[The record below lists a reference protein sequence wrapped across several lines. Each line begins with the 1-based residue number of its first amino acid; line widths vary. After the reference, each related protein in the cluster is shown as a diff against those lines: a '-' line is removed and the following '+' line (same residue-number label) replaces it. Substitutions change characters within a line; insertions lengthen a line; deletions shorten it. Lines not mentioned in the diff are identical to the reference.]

1 MSDFTSGFWSLYV
14 AVLTIASIVAC
25 GVLLVVMGKA
35 RAKAPPAAGAAPGSP
50 TKETTGHVWDEDLQE
65 YNNPLPKWW
74 LNLFWIT
81 LFFGAIYLI
90 LYPGLGNLPGVLG
103 WTSAGAY
110 AKERDAQNAITQPL
124 FEKFSKMDVQQLAA
138 NPEAHAMGERMFLN
152 YCAPC
157 HGSDARGAK
166 GFPNLTDRDW
176 LYGGD
181 PAQITASITGGRN
194 GIMPPMG
201 AALGDEGVKDVVS
214 YVQSLSG
221 MPHDDLKAQLG
232 KTLFLQNC
240 AACHGPDGK
249 GNIALGAPNLTDNI
263 WLWGG
268 SQTAITETVTKG
280 RRLAP
285 AEGTTAMPA
294 FKDTLGD
301 DRIHLL
307 AAYVWSLSN
316 RPAAA
321 K

>member
-1 MSDFTSGFWSLYV
+1 MSDFTSGFWSFYV

-25 GVLLVVMGKA
+25 GVLLVVMSKA
-35 RAKAPPAAGAAPGSP
+35 RAKASTSVATSEGAPA
-50 TKETTGHVWDEDLQE
+50 KETTGHVWDEDLRE

-81 LFFGAIYLI
+81 LFFGVIYLI
-90 LYPGLGNLPGVLG
+90 LYPGLGSLPGVLG

-124 FEKFSKMDVQQLAA
+124 FAKFSKMDVQQLAVD
-138 NPEAHAMGERMFLN
+138 PEAHAMGERMFLN

-157 HGSDARGAK
+157 HGSDARGGK
-166 GFPNLTDRDW
+166 GFPNLADRDW
-176 LYGGD
+176 LYGGS
-181 PAQITASITGGRN
+181 PEQITASITGGRN

-201 AALGDEGVKDVVS
+201 AALGDEGVKDVVA

-221 MPHDDLKAQLG
+221 MPHDELKSQLG
-232 KTLFLQNC
+232 KPLFMQNC

-249 GNIALGAPNLTDNI
+249 GNVALGAPNLTDNV

-268 SQTAITETVTKG
+268 SQATITETVNKG
-280 RRLAP
+280 RRLAA

-301 DRIHLL
+301 DKIRLV

-316 RPAAA
+316 PAAPA